1 MPVEKP
7 PCHTMLT
14 ANRAQTP
21 TNPIKKQS
29 VAKTIFDRAHIFA
42 ENKQVGLSLILK
54 LERFGIFWPY
64 LAHLGTYLGEP
75 NMVRWGVP
83 MKILQNAV

>member
-1 MPVEKP
+1 
-7 PCHTMLT
+7 MLT

-29 VAKTIFDRAHIFA
+29 VAKTIFDRTHIFA

-54 LERFGIFWPY
+54 LEAY
-64 LAHLGTYLGEP
+64 LVYLGTYLGEP
-75 NMVRWGVP
+75 NIVRWGVP
-83 MKILQNAV
+83 KKILQNAV

>member
-1 MPVEKP
+1 
-7 PCHTMLT
+7 MLT

-42 ENKQVGLSLILK
+42 ENKQVGLSLIVK
-54 LERFGIFWPY
+54 LERFGIFGDIWHIWAHI
-64 LAHLGTYLGEP
+64 LASQLWSGG
-75 NMVRWGVP
+75 GVP
-83 MKILQNAV
+83 KKILQNEV